1 MALNL
6 RSLRHSSYLTAAVS
20 ALERRIA
27 AVESSPAS
35 SGGASLLH
43 GEGVPAP
50 GTGSNDDFYLDTT
63 NTRLYGP
70 KASGAWGIGVLLVG
84 TAGSDGVSFS
94 YQGHWVSGTA
104 YVSGDWVT
112 YAGALYACNGNV
124 VSTTAAPPVDAGW
137 SLASSPSVPTAYS
150 NAMLFAPGSTGTLT
164 FTSIGLGAS
173 RIVPLMIPVD
183 ASISA
188 LAIEVTTGEANSV
201 ARLGLYADNGSVYPG
216 ALLSHGTVGCDSPGL
231 KTVTLGTP
239 VVSQG
244 LMWLALKAEVGST
257 ATVRGVSSP
266 SSYVSVDVTVSAS
279 NSLACGYVCSSSQND
294 TSLRST
300 FPVRLGTGFGYASTG
315 PRVGVVLA

>member
-1 MALNL
+1 MALSL
-6 RSLRHSSYLTAAVS
+6 RSLRYSSYLTGAVS

-27 AVESSPAS
+27 VLETAPAPS
-35 SGGASLLH
+35 SGAKLLH
-43 GEGVPAP
+43 GEGVPAS
-50 GTGSNDDFYLDTT
+50 GTGANNDFYLDTT

-70 KASGAWGIGVLLVG
+70 KTSGAWGAGVLLVG
-84 TAGSDGVSFS
+84 TAGSDGVSFT

-104 YVSGDWVT
+104 YASGDWVT
-112 YAGALYACNGNV
+112 YAGVLYACNGNV
-124 VSTTAAPPVDAGW
+124 ISSTAVPPSDAGW
-137 SLASSPSVPTAYS
+137 TVASSPPTPTPYSGAMFFVPGA
-150 NAMLFAPGSTGTLT
+150 TGTLT
-164 FTSIGLGAS
+164 FTTIGLGAS
-173 RIVPLMIPVD
+173 RIVPLMIPVG

-244 LMWLALKAEVGST
+244 LMWLALKAEVGGP
-257 ATVRGVSSP
+257 ATVRGVNSP

-300 FPVRLGTGFGYASTG
+300 FPVRLGTGFGYTSTG